1 MKKIILFG
9 FMLLAFSSCAKLEE
23 INVKDAKIKNVS
35 FNTMTDISLDLVLT
49 IENPNT
55 RKILIDNVELDA
67 WLGETHLGLVE
78 TLEKTALPPKF
89 NGDVKIPLQLTFS
102 SLQALTVI
110 ANNAESLNFDNLLD
124 KFEVTGFAKIKMGA
138 FVRKHKIERT
148 TIKKLLES
156 L

>member
-23 INVKDAKIKNVS
+23 IKVKDAKIKNVA
-35 FNTMTDISLDLVLT
+35 FNTMTEVTLDLVLT
-49 IENPNT
+49 VENPNT
-55 RKILIDNVELDA
+55 KKISIDNVELDA

-78 TLEKTALPPKF
+78 TLKKTALPPSF
-89 NGDVKIPLQLTFS
+89 TGDVEIPLQLTCS
-102 SLQALTVI
+102 NLKALMAI
-110 ANNAESLNFDNLLD
+110 ANDFDKIFD

-148 TIKKLLES
+148 TIKKLLQD